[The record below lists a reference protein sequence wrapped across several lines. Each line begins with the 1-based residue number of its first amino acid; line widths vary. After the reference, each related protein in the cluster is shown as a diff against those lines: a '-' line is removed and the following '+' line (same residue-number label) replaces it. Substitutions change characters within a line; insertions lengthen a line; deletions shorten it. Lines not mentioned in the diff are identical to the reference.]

1 MGKGRPRAVE
11 KGVLRQS
18 PGASPSPNVQPG
30 PVFCPTEEEFRNPL
44 EYIDK
49 IRPEAEPYGVC
60 KIVPPAS
67 WKPPFALD
75 LAGFTFPTKTQA
87 IHQLQARP
95 AACDLETFELEYG
108 RFVEGHC
115 GRKLKKRAKVVFEGA
130 DLDLCRLFNA
140 VKRFGGYDKV
150 VKDKKWGDV
159 FWFVRPVGKVSE
171 CAKHVLCQ
179 LYREHLYEYE
189 GYCLNR
195 KKAKICK
202 RRFQPE
208 GKTEIGVECSSSKRR
223 RRNDGAGKVQLRQ
236 VKDEV
241 VEEERYDQICELCK
255 SGLHGEVMLLCD
267 RCNKGWHIYCLSP
280 PLKQVPSGNWYCLEC
295 LNSNEDN
302 FGFVPG
308 KEFSMEDFK
317 RIADR
322 AKKKWFGS
330 GSVSR
335 VQVEKK
341 FWEIVEGSVGK
352 VEVMYGSDLD
362 TSVYGSGFPRVND
375 ERPDSVESKVW
386 DEYRA
391 SPWNLNNLPKLK
403 GSMLHAV
410 HNSIAGVMVP
420 WLYVGM
426 LFSSFCW
433 HFEDHCFY
441 SMNYHHWGEP
451 KCWYSVPGS
460 ESSAFEKVMRETLPD
475 LFDAQPDLL
484 FQLVTMLNP
493 SVLQKNGV
501 PVYSILQE
509 PGNFVITFPRSFHG
523 GFNFG
528 LNCAE
533 AVNFAPAD
541 WIPHGKY
548 SSELYRLY
556 RKPAVLSH
564 EELLCVVAKSNYD
577 RKASPFLAKE
587 LLRIYTKE
595 KSWRERLWKNGIV
608 KSSPMLPRTSPEC
621 VGTEEDPKCIIC
633 QQYLYLSAVV
643 CDCRPSAFVC
653 LEHWQHI
660 CECKPSKHCLLYR
673 HTLAE
678 LSDLLLTVDNYNGE
692 ETQRS
697 KVLQQRSLSSEM
709 SSSVKKVKSG
719 HATLAHLADQW
730 LLRSTDA
737 LKNPFS
743 KDIYQELL
751 KEAEQFLWAGSDMD
765 PVRTMAKKL
774 INAQRWA
781 EGVRSC
787 LTKIENHSLGSSNA
801 LERADLE
808 YVTELLSCDTM
819 PCNEPG
825 HLKLKEYAEE
835 AKKLAGDIESTLSSS
850 SKILELK
857 NLYDRSCRL
866 GILVKGSE
874 KLAQKISSMEE
885 WLNHVRICLS
895 EKRAA
900 AVEIDSLYK
909 LKSEIME
916 LQDLLPETE
925 MLLELLQK
933 TEMYRDRCAE
943 ILKGPIFLESIEM
956 IFQEMDSFTVNF
968 PEFKLLREY
977 HMQASTWI
985 SRFNS
990 LRVNIGERVDQ
1001 DNVVEELTN
1010 ILKDAVSLKIQVSEL
1025 PLVELELKKA
1035 CCRAKALQA
1044 RSDKRTLNFLQQLL
1058 IEAVGLQI
1066 EGENLFVYIS
1076 GLVGAATRW
1085 EESAVQILAREAQL
1099 PEYEEVLRSSEDI
1112 HVILPSL
1119 PHIISTIKMSKSW
1132 LKNSEPFLGSAH
1144 TNRGSPSSLLEVDKL
1159 KELVSE
1165 SKLLKV
1171 SLEEKITLETM
1182 LENCFRWKQE
1192 ACSLLQNAECLY
1204 DSRIVDDGLQDGLTS
1219 QIEGLLLSLDAMIK
1233 DGLSL
1238 GFDFSE
1244 IQKLQNAHSALQWC
1258 IKVLQFGSISPS
1270 IEDIERLLEFKEQI
1284 YVTCPSSDLLGML
1297 IDVVKWMKKAS
1308 TMIQAPSN
1316 YEKCSLSDA
1325 EETLAECQMIPLS
1338 FPALAGQLAQTIENH
1353 TLWQEKVQQFLSLEI
1368 GQRSWSQLLQLKE
1381 MAMAAAFNCSERDI
1395 VLLEVEKVNNWK
1407 QRFKEAVGISIGDS
1421 SSLVE
1426 AIMKIKSTLDRS
1438 LHLYDQSRGCRMENL
1453 CMCCSGDLEGH
1464 EFRTCLTCK
1473 DCYHLHCLGPAVL
1486 ESIRQTFKCNFCQF
1500 VERGL
1505 DFKNR
1510 QSHLRC
1516 PGERPQLDI
1525 LSKLFTDAEDLR
1537 VWIEERDPLQKLLEC
1552 ALACKVC
1559 LMEIINSVSS
1569 PLGEDLSI
1577 VAGKLATAMKAMEV
1591 AGLHDREGNC
1601 SLELALARH
1610 LWRVQARNLFQGFEK
1625 PTVQQIQNLLK
1636 EGLAENIPIEDY
1648 YVRKLTEMKDTG
1660 LQWAKTAKKVAA
1672 DSGDLGLDKVF
1683 ELIMQGENLPVYF
1696 EKELKLL
1703 RSRSML
1709 YCICRK
1715 PYGRR
1720 PMIACDQCDERYHFD
1735 CVKLCSSSKFY
1746 ICPACEPQTEKFL
1759 ETKPLHHETLT
1770 STRVVEPKTPS
1781 PRQALSIEKQ
1791 KNCESSVAKKLSS
1804 LKNTKESGGT
1814 YGIEQL
1820 RWHSR
1825 KPFRRT
1831 ARKRVNLDALCSYFN
1846 PQR

>member
-18 PGASPSPNVQPG
+18 LGASPPLNVPPG
-30 PVFCPTEEEFRNPL
+30 PVFFPTEEEFSDPL
-44 EYIDK
+44 EYIHK

-60 KIVPPAS
+60 KIVPPKS

-75 LAGFTFPTKTQA
+75 LDKFTFPTKTQA

-95 AACDLETFELEYG
+95 AACDTETFELEYG
-108 RFVEGHC
+108 RFLEEHC
-115 GRKLKKRAKVVFEGA
+115 GKKLKKRVRVVFEGA

-159 FWFVRPVGKVSE
+159 FRFVRSVGKVSE

-179 LYREHLYEYE
+179 LYREHLYDYE
-189 GYCLNR
+189 GYYNRLNR
-195 KKAKICK
+195 KKAKIYK
-202 RRFQPE
+202 RRIQPE
-208 GKTEIGVECSSSKRR
+208 GKRENGLECSSSKRR
-223 RRNDGAGKVQLRQ
+223 RRSEGARKVCQM
-236 VKDEV
+236 KGEV
-241 VEEERYDQICELCK
+241 EEEERYDQICEQCD

-267 RCNKGWHIYCLSP
+267 RCNKGWHIYCLCP
-280 PLKQVPSGNWYCLEC
+280 PLKQIPPGNWYCLDC

-308 KEFSMEDFK
+308 KKFSMEDFK

-335 VQVEKK
+335 AQMEKK

-410 HNSIAGVMVP
+410 QNSIAGVMVP

-441 SMNYHHWGEP
+441 SMNYLHWGEP

-460 ESSAFEKVMRETLPD
+460 ESSAFEKVMKETLPD

-493 SVLQKNGV
+493 SVLQENGV

-541 WIPHGKY
+541 WIPHGGY
-548 SSELYRLY
+548 SSELYRFY

-577 RKASPFLAKE
+577 RKASPFLGKE
-587 LLRIYTKE
+587 LLKILAKE
-595 KSWRERLWKNGIV
+595 KDWREQLWQNGIV
-608 KSSPMLPRTSPEC
+608 KSSPMPPRTRPEC
-621 VGTEEDPKCIIC
+621 VGTEEDPMCIIC

-643 CDCRPSAFVC
+643 CGCRPSAAVC

-660 CECKPSKHCLLYR
+660 CECNPSKHRLLYR

-678 LSDLLLTVDNYNGE
+678 LSDLLLTVNKYNGD

-697 KVLQQRSLSSEM
+697 KALQQRSLPSET
-709 SSSVKKVKSG
+709 SASANKVKGG
-719 HATLAHLADQW
+719 HATLVHLAKQW
-730 LLRSTDA
+730 LLHSTNA
-737 LKNPFS
+737 LKHPFS
-743 KDIYQELL
+743 KDIYRKLL

-774 INAQRWA
+774 VEAQTWA
-781 EGVRSC
+781 EGVISC
-787 LTKIENHSLGSSNA
+787 LAKIENHSSGSSNA

-808 YVTELLSCDTM
+808 YVTELLSFDTI

-835 AKKLAGDIESTLSSS
+835 AKKLAGEIESTLSSS
-850 SKILELK
+850 SKILELE

-866 GILVKGSE
+866 GILVKGNE
-874 KLAQKISSMEE
+874 KLAQKISSIKE
-885 WLNHVRICLS
+885 WINRVRICLS
-895 EKRAA
+895 EKCAA
-900 AVEIDSLYK
+900 AIEIDSLYK

-916 LQDLLPETE
+916 LQLVLPETE
-925 MLLELLQK
+925 MLLELLGK
-933 TEMYRDRCAE
+933 TEAYRDRCAE
-943 ILKGPIFLESIEM
+943 TLKGPICLEGIEM
-956 IFQEMDSFTVNF
+956 ILQEMGSFSVNF
-968 PEFKLLREY
+968 PELELLRQY
-977 HMQASTWI
+977 HMQASSWI

-990 LRVNIGERVDQ
+990 VRVNIHARIDQ
-1001 DNVVEELTN
+1001 DNVIEELTN
-1010 ILKDAVSLKIQVSEL
+1010 ILKDAASLKIQVREL

-1044 RSDKRTLNFLQQLL
+1044 RSDKMTLNFLQQLM
-1058 IEAVGLQI
+1058 IEAVRLQI
-1066 EGENLFVYIS
+1066 EGEDLFVYIS
-1076 GLVGAATRW
+1076 GIVDAATLR
-1085 EESAVQILAREAQL
+1085 EESAVQFLAREAQL

-1112 HVILPSL
+1112 HAILPSL
-1119 PHIISTIKMSKSW
+1119 PHIISTITMAKSW
-1132 LKNSEPFLGSAH
+1132 LKNAEPFLGSAH
-1144 TNRGSPSSLLEVDKL
+1144 TTRGSSSSLLEVDKL
-1159 KELVSE
+1159 KELVSK

-1171 SLEEKITLETM
+1171 SLEEKRTLETM
-1182 LENCFRWKQE
+1182 LENCLQWEQE
-1192 ACSLLQNAECLY
+1192 ACSLLQNVECLY
-1204 DSRIVDDGLQDGLTS
+1204 DFRNVDGMWDSLTS
-1219 QIEGLLLSLDAMIK
+1219 KIEGLLLSLDATIK

-1244 IQKLQNAHSALQWC
+1244 TQKLQNAHLALQWC
-1258 IKVLQFGSISPS
+1258 IKALHFSSISPS
-1270 IEDIERLLEFKEQI
+1270 GQEIERLIEFEEQI
-1284 YVTCPSSDLLGML
+1284 HVTCPSGAFLAML
-1297 IDVVKWMKKAS
+1297 IDAVKWMKKAS
-1308 TMIQAPSN
+1308 TMIHAPSN
-1316 YEKCSLSDA
+1316 YEKYSLSDA
-1325 EETLAECQMIPLS
+1325 EEALAECQMIPLS
-1338 FPALAGQLAQTIENH
+1338 FPALAGQLAQTIQKH
-1353 TLWQEKVQQFLSLEI
+1353 RLWQEKVHQFLSLEI

-1381 MAMAAAFNCSERDI
+1381 MATASAFSCPERDI
-1395 VLLEVEKVNNWK
+1395 VSLEVEKVDNWRE
-1407 QRFKEAVGISIGDS
+1407 RFKEAIGISIGGS
-1421 SSLVE
+1421 SALVE
-1426 AIMKIKSTLDRS
+1426 AIMKIKSTLERS
-1438 LHLYDQSRGCRMENL
+1438 LYLYDPSRGCRMENL
-1453 CMCCSGDLEGH
+1453 CMCCSDDLEGH
-1464 EFRTCLTCK
+1464 EFLTCPTCK
-1473 DCYHLHCLGPAVL
+1473 DCYHLHCLGAAVL
-1486 ESIRQTFKCNFCQF
+1486 DKSMRSSCNFCRL
-1500 VERGL
+1500 ERGL

-1516 PGERPQLDI
+1516 QGEHPQLDI
-1525 LSKLFTDAEDLR
+1525 LSKIFADAEDLC
-1537 VWIEERDPLQKLLEC
+1537 VWIEERDPLQKLLQC
-1552 ALACKVC
+1552 ALACQVC
-1559 LMEIINSVSS
+1559 LMEIIDSVSV

-1577 VAGKLATAMKAMEV
+1577 AAGKLATAVKAREV

-1601 SLELALARH
+1601 RLELALARH
-1610 LWRVQARNLFQGFEK
+1610 SWRVRARNLFHGWRS
-1625 PTVQQIQNLLK
+1625 QQ
-1636 EGLAENIPIEDY
+1636 
-1648 YVRKLTEMKDTG
+1648 
-1660 LQWAKTAKKVAA
+1660 
-1672 DSGDLGLDKVF
+1672 SS
-1683 ELIMQGENLPVYF
+1683 
-1696 EKELKLL
+1696 
-1703 RSRSML
+1703 RSR
-1709 YCICRK
+1709 IT
-1715 PYGRR
+1715 
-1720 PMIACDQCDERYHFD
+1720 ER
-1735 CVKLCSSSKFY
+1735 
-1746 ICPACEPQTEKFL
+1746 
-1759 ETKPLHHETLT
+1759 
-1770 STRVVEPKTPS
+1770 
-1781 PRQALSIEKQ
+1781 
-1791 KNCESSVAKKLSS
+1791 
-1804 LKNTKESGGT
+1804 GT
-1814 YGIEQL
+1814 
-1820 RWHSR
+1820 
-1825 KPFRRT
+1825 
-1831 ARKRVNLDALCSYFN
+1831 C
-1846 PQR
+1846 

>member
-1 MGKGRPRAVE
+1 M
-11 KGVLRQS
+11 
-18 PGASPSPNVQPG
+18 
-30 PVFCPTEEEFRNPL
+30 
-44 EYIDK
+44 
-49 IRPEAEPYGVC
+49 
-60 KIVPPAS
+60 
-67 WKPPFALD
+67 
-75 LAGFTFPTKTQA
+75 
-87 IHQLQARP
+87 
-95 AACDLETFELEYG
+95 
-108 RFVEGHC
+108 
-115 GRKLKKRAKVVFEGA
+115 
-130 DLDLCRLFNA
+130 
-140 VKRFGGYDKV
+140 
-150 VKDKKWGDV
+150 
-159 FWFVRPVGKVSE
+159 
-171 CAKHVLCQ
+171 
-179 LYREHLYEYE
+179 
-189 GYCLNR
+189 
-195 KKAKICK
+195 
-202 RRFQPE
+202 
-208 GKTEIGVECSSSKRR
+208 
-223 RRNDGAGKVQLRQ
+223 
-236 VKDEV
+236 KDEV
-241 VEEERYDQICELCK
+241 VEEERYDQICEQCD

-267 RCNKGWHIYCLSP
+267 RCNRGWHIYCLSP
-280 PLKQVPSGNWYCLEC
+280 PLKQVPPGNWYCLDC

-308 KEFSMEDFK
+308 KKFSMEDFK

-330 GSVSR
+330 GAVSR

-441 SMNYHHWGEP
+441 SMNYLHWGEP

-460 ESSAFEKVMRETLPD
+460 ESGAFEKVMKDTLPD

-493 SVLQKNGV
+493 SVLQENGV

-541 WIPHGKY
+541 WIPHGGY
-548 SSELYRLY
+548 SSELYRFY

-564 EELLCVVAKSNYD
+564 EELLYVVAKSNYD
-577 RKASPFLAKE
+577 RKALPFLEKE
-587 LLRIYTKE
+587 LLRIYTEE
-595 KSWRERLWKNGIV
+595 KDRREQLWKNGVV
-608 KSSPMLPRTSPEC
+608 KSSPMPPRTHPEC
-621 VGTEEDPKCIIC
+621 VGTEEDPMCVIC

-643 CDCRPSAFVC
+643 CDCRPSASVC
-653 LEHWQHI
+653 LEHWQRI
-660 CECKPSKHCLLYR
+660 CECKPSKRCLRYR

-678 LSDLLLTVDNYNGE
+678 LSDLLLTVVKYNGE

-697 KVLQQRSLSSEM
+697 QVLQQRSFSSET
-709 SSSVKKVKSG
+709 SALAEKVKGG
-719 HATLAHLADQW
+719 HATLAHLARRW
-730 LLRSTDA
+730 LSQSTNA

-743 KDIYQELL
+743 KDNYRKLL

-765 PVRTMAKKL
+765 PVRSMAKKL
-774 INAQRWA
+774 VEAQSWA

-801 LERADLE
+801 SERANLE
-808 YVTELLSCDTM
+808 YVSELLSFDTT

-835 AKKLAGDIESTLSSS
+835 AKKLAGEIESTLSSS
-850 SKILELK
+850 SNILELE

-866 GILVKGSE
+866 GILVRGNE
-874 KLAQKISSMEE
+874 KLAQKISSMKE
-885 WLNHVRICLS
+885 WIHRVRICLL
-895 EKRAA
+895 EKCAA

-916 LQDLLPETE
+916 LQVLVPETK
-925 MLLELLQK
+925 MLLELLEK
-933 TEMYRDRCAE
+933 TEAYRDQCAE
-943 ILKGPIFLESIEM
+943 ILKAPICLERIEM
-956 IFQEMDSFTVNF
+956 ILQEMDSFPVNF
-968 PEFKLLREY
+968 LEFKLLRRY
-977 HMQASTWI
+977 HMQASSWI

-990 LRVNIGERVDQ
+990 VRVNIHERVDQ

-1010 ILKDAVSLKIQVSEL
+1010 ILKEAASLKIQVTEL

-1044 RSDKRTLNFLQQLL
+1044 RSDKMTLNFLQQLV
-1058 IEAVGLQI
+1058 IEAAGLQI

-1076 GLVGAATRW
+1076 GIVDAATLW
-1085 EESAVQILAREAQL
+1085 EDSAVKILAREAQ
-1099 PEYEEVLRSSEDI
+1099 YEEVLRSSEEI

-1119 PHIISTIKMSKSW
+1119 PHIISTITMSKSW

-1144 TNRGSPSSLLEVDKL
+1144 TNRGSSSSLLEVDKL

-1165 SKLLKV
+1165 SKLLKI
-1171 SLEEKITLETM
+1171 SLEEKRTLETM
-1182 LENCFRWKQE
+1182 LENCFQWERE
-1192 ACSLLQNAECLY
+1192 ARSLLQHAECLF
-1204 DSRIVDDGLQDGLTS
+1204 DFRNFDEGMWAGLMS
-1219 QIEGLLLSLDAMIK
+1219 KIEGLLLSLDATIK
-1233 DGLSL
+1233 NGLSL
-1238 GFDFSE
+1238 HFDFNE
-1244 IQKLQNAHSALQWC
+1244 IQKLQNARLALQWC
-1258 IKVLQFGSISPS
+1258 IKALQFKSISPS
-1270 IEDIERLLEFKEQI
+1270 IEEIERLLEFEEQI
-1284 YVTCPSSDLLGML
+1284 HVTCPSGAFSGLL
-1297 IDVVKWMKKAS
+1297 IDAVKWMKKAS
-1308 TMIQAPSN
+1308 TLIHAPSN
-1316 YEKCSLSDA
+1316 YAKYSLSDA

-1338 FPALAGQLAQTIENH
+1338 FPVLAGQLAQTIQNH
-1353 TLWQEKVQQFLSLEI
+1353 RLWQEEVHQFQSLEI
-1368 GQRSWSQLLQLKE
+1368 GQRSLSQLLQLE
-1381 MAMAAAFNCSERDI
+1381 IAMAAAFNCPERDI
-1395 VLLEVEKVNNWK
+1395 VSLEVEKVDNWR
-1407 QRFKEAVGISIGDS
+1407 QHFKEAVGISIGDS

-1464 EFRTCLTCK
+1464 EFLTCLTCK

-1486 ESIRQTFKCNFCQF
+1486 DRSICQTSKCNFCQF

-1525 LSKLFTDAEDLR
+1525 LSKLSADAEDLCL
-1537 VWIEERDPLQKLLEC
+1537 WIEERDPLQKLLEC
-1552 ALACKVC
+1552 ALACKVH
-1559 LMEIINSVSS
+1559 LTEIIDSVSA
-1569 PLGEDLSI
+1569 PMGEDLSI
-1577 VAGKLATAMKAMEV
+1577 VAGKLATAMKAIEV

-1610 LWRVQARNLFQGFEK
+1610 LWRVRARNLCQGLEK
-1625 PTVQQIQNLLK
+1625 PTVQQIKNLLK
-1636 EGLAENIPIEDY
+1636 EELAENIPFEDY
-1648 YVRKLTEMKDTG
+1648 YLRKLIEMKDIG
-1660 LQWAKTAKKVAA
+1660 LQWAKTVKKVAT
-1672 DSGDLGLDKVF
+1672 DSGALGLDKVF

-1696 EKELKLL
+1696 EEELKLL

-1715 PYGRR
+1715 PYGQR
-1720 PMIACDQCDERYHFD
+1720 PMIACHQCDERYHFD
-1735 CVKLCSSSKFY
+1735 CVKLCSTPDFY
-1746 ICPACEPQTEKFL
+1746 ICHACEPHTQKFL
-1759 ETKPLHHETLT
+1759 ETKPLHYETLT
-1770 STRVVEPKTPS
+1770 STRVVEPRTS
-1781 PRQALSIEKQ
+1781 SSRHALSVEKQ
-1791 KNCESSVAKKLSS
+1791 KNCESSVAKKPSS
-1804 LKNTKESGGT
+1804 LKTSKESGCT
-1814 YGIEQL
+1814 YGIEHL

-1831 ARKRVNLDALCSYFN
+1831 ARKRVNLDELCSYFN
-1846 PQR
+1846 L

>member
-11 KGVLRQS
+11 KGVLRQT
-18 PGASPSPNVQPG
+18 PGASPSLNVLPG
-30 PVFCPTEEEFRNPL
+30 PVFCPTEEEFSDPL

-60 KIVPPAS
+60 KIVPPKS

-75 LAGFTFPTKTQA
+75 LDKFTFPTKTQA

-95 AACDLETFELEYG
+95 AACDSETFELEYS
-108 RFVEGHC
+108 RFLEEHC
-115 GRKLKKRAKVVFEGA
+115 GKKSKKRARVVFEGA

-159 FWFVRPVGKVSE
+159 FRFVRSVGKVSE

-179 LYREHLYEYE
+179 FYRKHLYDYE
-189 GYCLNR
+189 GYYNRLNR

-202 RRFQPE
+202 RRIQPG
-208 GKTEIGVECSSSKRR
+208 GKSENGPECSSSKRR
-223 RRNDGAGKVQLRQ
+223 RRNEGAGKVQLRQ
-236 VKDEV
+236 MKDEV
-241 VEEERYDQICELCK
+241 AEERYDQICEQCD

-280 PLKQVPSGNWYCLEC
+280 PLEQIPPGNWYCLDC
-295 LNSNEDN
+295 SSSNEDN

-308 KEFSMEDFK
+308 KKFSMEDFK

-410 HNSIAGVMVP
+410 RNSIAGVMVP

-441 SMNYHHWGEP
+441 SMNYLHWGEP

-460 ESSAFEKVMRETLPD
+460 ESRAFEKVMRETLPD

-493 SVLQKNGV
+493 SVLQENGV

-541 WIPHGKY
+541 WIPHGGY

-577 RKASPFLAKE
+577 RKASPFLRKE
-587 LLRIYTKE
+587 LLRIYTEE
-595 KSWRERLWKNGIV
+595 KGWRERLWKNGIV
-608 KSSPMLPRTSPEC
+608 KSSPMPPRTRPEC
-621 VGTEEDPKCIIC
+621 VGTEEDPMCIIC

-653 LEHWQHI
+653 LETPFVQHWQHI
-660 CECKPSKHCLLYR
+660 CECKPSKHRLLYR

-678 LSDLLLTVDNYNGE
+678 FSDLLLTVDKYNGK

-697 KVLQQRSLSSEM
+697 KVLQQRSCSSET
-709 SSSVKKVKSG
+709 SALAKKVKGG
-719 HATLAHLADQW
+719 HASLTDLAAQW
-730 LLRSTDA
+730 LLQSTSA
-737 LKNPFS
+737 LKSPFS
-743 KDIYQELL
+743 KDIYRKLL
-751 KEAEQFLWAGSDMD
+751 KEAEQFLWAGSEMD

-774 INAQRWA
+774 VEAQRWA

-787 LTKIENHSLGSSNA
+787 LAKIEKHSLGSSNA
-801 LERADLE
+801 VKRADLE
-808 YVTELLSCDTM
+808 YVTELLSFDTM

-835 AKKLAGDIESTLSSS
+835 AKKLAGEIESTLSSS
-850 SKILELK
+850 SKILELE

-866 GILVKGSE
+866 GILVEGNE
-874 KLAQKISSMEE
+874 KLAQKISSMKE
-885 WLNHVRICLS
+885 WINRVRICLS
-895 EKRAA
+895 EKCTAA
-900 AVEIDSLYK
+900 IEIDSLYK

-916 LQDLLPETE
+916 LQVLLPETE
-925 MLLELLQK
+925 MLLELLEK
-933 TEMYRDRCAE
+933 TEAYRDRCAK
-943 ILKGPIFLESIEM
+943 ILKGPICLEGIEL
-956 IFQEMDSFTVNF
+956 ILQEMDSFTVNF
-968 PEFKLLREY
+968 PEFELLRQY
-977 HMQASTWI
+977 HMQASSWI
-985 SRFNS
+985 SRLNS
-990 LRVNIGERVDQ
+990 VQVNIHERVDQ

-1010 ILKDAVSLKIQVSEL
+1010 ILKDAASLKIRVREL
-1025 PLVELELKKA
+1025 PPIELELKKA

-1044 RSDKRTLNFLQQLL
+1044 RSDKMTLNFLQQLL

-1066 EGENLFVYIS
+1066 AGENLFVYIS
-1076 GLVGAATRW
+1076 GIVDAATLW

-1099 PEYEEVLRSSEDI
+1099 PEYEEILRSSEEI
-1112 HVILPSL
+1112 RVILPSL
-1119 PHIISTIKMSKSW
+1119 PQIISTITVSKSW

-1144 TNRGSPSSLLEVDKL
+1144 MNRGSSSLLLEVDKL

-1165 SKLLKV
+1165 SKLLKI
-1171 SLEEKITLETM
+1171 SLEEKRTLETM
-1182 LENCFRWKQE
+1182 LENCFRWEHE
-1192 ACSLLQNAECLY
+1192 ACSLLQHADYLFDFRN
-1204 DSRIVDDGLQDGLTS
+1204 VDDGKRDSLTS
-1219 QIEGLLLSLDAMIK
+1219 KIEGLLLSLDATIK

-1244 IQKLQNAHSALQWC
+1244 TKKLQNAHSALQWC
-1258 IKVLQFGSISPS
+1258 IKVLQFSAISPS
-1270 IEDIERLLEFKEQI
+1270 VEEIERLMEFEEQI
-1284 YVTCPSSDLLGML
+1284 HVTCPSGAFLGML
-1297 IDVVKWMKKAS
+1297 IDAVKWMKKAS
-1308 TMIQAPSN
+1308 KVIHAPSN
-1316 YEKCSLSDA
+1316 YEKYSLSDA

-1338 FPALAGQLAQTIENH
+1338 FPALASQLAQTIQDH
-1353 TLWQEKVQQFLSLEI
+1353 RLWQEKVDRFLSLEI

-1381 MAMAAAFNCSERDI
+1381 MAMAAAFNCPERDI
-1395 VLLEVEKVNNWK
+1395 VSLEVEKVNNWR
-1407 QRFKEAVGISIGDS
+1407 QHFKEAVGISIGDS
-1421 SSLVE
+1421 TSLVE

-1438 LHLYDQSRGCRMENL
+1438 LHLHDQSRGCRMENL

-1464 EFRTCLTCK
+1464 EFLTCSTCK
-1473 DCYHLHCLGPAVL
+1473 D
-1486 ESIRQTFKCNFCQF
+1486 
-1500 VERGL
+1500 
-1505 DFKNR
+1505 
-1510 QSHLRC
+1510 
-1516 PGERPQLDI
+1516 
-1525 LSKLFTDAEDLR
+1525 
-1537 VWIEERDPLQKLLEC
+1537 W
-1552 ALACKVC
+1552 
-1559 LMEIINSVSS
+1559 
-1569 PLGEDLSI
+1569 
-1577 VAGKLATAMKAMEV
+1577 
-1591 AGLHDREGNC
+1591 
-1601 SLELALARH
+1601 
-1610 LWRVQARNLFQGFEK
+1610 
-1625 PTVQQIQNLLK
+1625 
-1636 EGLAENIPIEDY
+1636 
-1648 YVRKLTEMKDTG
+1648 
-1660 LQWAKTAKKVAA
+1660 
-1672 DSGDLGLDKVF
+1672 
-1683 ELIMQGENLPVYF
+1683 
-1696 EKELKLL
+1696 
-1703 RSRSML
+1703 
-1709 YCICRK
+1709 
-1715 PYGRR
+1715 
-1720 PMIACDQCDERYHFD
+1720 
-1735 CVKLCSSSKFY
+1735 
-1746 ICPACEPQTEKFL
+1746 
-1759 ETKPLHHETLT
+1759 
-1770 STRVVEPKTPS
+1770 
-1781 PRQALSIEKQ
+1781 
-1791 KNCESSVAKKLSS
+1791 
-1804 LKNTKESGGT
+1804 
-1814 YGIEQL
+1814 
-1820 RWHSR
+1820 
-1825 KPFRRT
+1825 
-1831 ARKRVNLDALCSYFN
+1831 
-1846 PQR
+1846 